1 MYSKPPR
8 TSWMTGL
15 VAASV
20 VAGSLVAASPALAV
34 SGGTTA
40 DANHAFTA
48 KLDIGNGQRSCS
60 GALVDKQWVLT
71 AASCFTA
78 EAGKNDAL
86 TDGPP
91 KLKTT
96 VTVGSTDVSGSAGHR
111 EDVVELA
118 PYPGR
123 DLVMAKLA
131 KPVAG
136 VTPVAVGTT
145 APTEGEQLTVTGF
158 GRTKTEWVPDKLH
171 AAAFTVDS
179 VRDGALGLTGKNASV
194 CKGDTGGP
202 ALREKDG
209 QVELVAVNSTSWQGG
224 CLGTDPAETR
234 TGAVDAR
241 VDDLNDW
248 VSKVRYRGVFPNAPW
263 GKATHV
269 ASGYFTGGSA
279 GGTRHMDLIVRW
291 TDAEMTLY
299 QGGDDK
305 DAKHPFV
312 AEYRLAAPNT
322 PKKKS
327 TWDYAR
333 QITGASFGN
342 GSDGLVVR
350 WVDGEV
356 TQYTHVDKDGFHG
369 EKMLAKS
376 ADWTKATQ
384 ITAGRYTGNAQ
395 RDDLLVVW
403 NDGRVTLHP
412 DLDTNGVK
420 PASQKVLTK
429 ANTTWQHATQITS
442 GEFTGK
448 KTADLLVRW
457 SDGEATIYPGVD
469 TAGFHGEIQLR
480 PAKSPWSGATVV
492 GAGAFVANE
501 RPNDVI
507 VRWADQSLGIYPG
520 VDAQGTHGEIKLVG

>member
-1 MYSKPPR
+1 MYNR
-8 TSWMTGL
+8 RARAGWLAGILTTTLAAGVLTSATAHA
-15 VAASV
+15 VANASV
-20 VAGSLVAASPALAV
+20 AS
-34 SGGTTA
+34 G
-40 DANHAFTA
+40 DYAFTA
-48 KLDIGNGQRSCS
+48 KLDIGDGKRSCS
-60 GALVDKQWVLT
+60 GALVDKQWLLT
-71 AASCFTA
+71 AASCFAADPAKAPQVAEGKPAWPTTA
-78 EAGKNDAL
+78 
-86 TDGPP
+86 
-91 KLKTT
+91 
-96 VTVGSTDVSGSAGHR
+96 TVGRTDLTGSGGS
-111 EDVVELA
+111 EVQVDELV
-118 PYPGR
+118 PYQGR

-136 VTPVAVGTT
+136 VTPVTIGTT
-145 APTEGEQLTVTGF
+145 APVAGEQLKVAGF
-158 GRTKTEWVPDKLH
+158 GRTATAWVPTKLR
-171 AAAFTVDS
+171 ASSFTVGT
-179 VRDGALGLTGKNASV
+179 VQDGKLGITGKNTAV

-202 ALREKDG
+202 AVREAG
-209 QVELVAVNSTSWQGG
+209 GRLELVGINSTSWQGG
-224 CLGTDPAETR
+224 CFGTDPAETR
-234 TGAVDAR
+234 TDAVDSR

-248 VSKVRYRGVFPNAPW
+248 VSKVRYRSVFPNAPW

-333 QITGASFGN
+333 QITGAGFGN

-356 TQYTHVDKDGFHG
+356 TQYTHVDKNGFHG

-376 ADWTKATQ
+376 ADWTKAAQ
-384 ITAGRYTGNAQ
+384 ITAGRYTANAQ

-403 NDGRVTLHP
+403 NDGHVTLHP

-420 PASQKVLTK
+420 PAAQKVLVK
-429 ANTTWQHATQITS
+429 ANTTWPHATQITS

-457 SDGEATIYPGVD
+457 SDGEATIYPGIN
-469 TAGFHGEIQLR
+469 TAGLHGEIQIR
-480 PAKSPWSGATVV
+480 PAKSPWTGATVV
-492 GAGAFVANE
+492 GAGAFVAND

-520 VDAQGTHGEIKLVG
+520 VDAQGTHGEVKLVG

>member
-1 MYSKPPR
+1 MIGAGSDNCSGATGIQEKGTMHNR
-8 TSWMTGL
+8 RARAGWLAGILTTTLAAGVLTSATAHA
-15 VAASV
+15 VANASV
-20 VAGSLVAASPALAV
+20 AS
-34 SGGTTA
+34 G
-40 DANHAFTA
+40 DYAFTA
-48 KLDIGNGQRSCS
+48 KLDIGDGKRSCS
-60 GALVDKQWVLT
+60 GALVDKQWLLT
-71 AASCFTA
+71 AASCFAADPAKASQVAEGKPAWPTTA
-78 EAGKNDAL
+78 
-86 TDGPP
+86 
-91 KLKTT
+91 
-96 VTVGSTDVSGSAGHR
+96 TVGRTDLTGSDGS
-111 EDVVELA
+111 EVQVEELV
-118 PYPGR
+118 PYQGR

-131 KPVAG
+131 KPVTG
-136 VTPVAVGTT
+136 VTPVTIGAT
-145 APTEGEQLTVTGF
+145 APVAGEQLKVAGF
-158 GRTKTEWVPDKLH
+158 GRTTTAWVPTKLR
-171 AAAFTVDS
+171 ASSFTVGT
-179 VRDGALGLTGKNASV
+179 VQDGTLGITGKNTAV

-202 ALREKDG
+202 ALREAG
-209 QVELVAVNSTSWQGG
+209 GRLELVGINSTSWQGG
-224 CLGTDPAETR
+224 CFGTDPAETR
-234 TGAVDAR
+234 TDAVDAR

-263 GKATHV
+263 GKATHF

-356 TQYTHVDKDGFHG
+356 TQYTHVDKNGFHG

-376 ADWTKATQ
+376 ADWTKAAQ
-384 ITAGRYTGNAQ
+384 ITAGRYTANAQ

-403 NDGRVTLHP
+403 
-412 DLDTNGVK
+412 K
-420 PASQKVLTK
+420 
-429 ANTTWQHATQITS
+429 
-442 GEFTGK
+442 FTGK

-480 PAKSPWSGATVV
+480 PAKSPWTGATVV